1 MPREVGGAWFLS
13 PSLWPGIIF
22 HKAFGFLVST
32 ITEKPL
38 GHHRMVDILLITIVR
53 CIVSLLTIP
62 KYRYSCNKKQSQENE
77 FNHPYSWEEVIV

>member
-1 MPREVGGAWFLS
+1 M
-13 PSLWPGIIF
+13 
-22 HKAFGFLVST
+22 ST

-53 CIVSLLTIP
+53 RIVSLLTIP

-77 FNHPYSWEEVIV
+77 FNHSYSWEEVIV